1 MLLGIYYAI
10 MPTYFP
16 CHLVKLDGTLI
27 DNCSSATKF
36 QFYNAIS
43 LMDEFIDIIRSQKRY
58 VVMLEGTRGEYKI
71 F

>member
-1 MLLGIYYAI
+1 

-16 CHLVKLDGTLI
+16 CHLVKLDV

-58 VVMLEGTRGEYKI
+58 VVMLEGIRGEYKI